1 MLQRIFSRER
11 KAVKIFVNRL
21 FSLVLAAAIG
31 GILIANVQAAKLSPM
46 LQSQLDG
53 MADTASVGVVIISF
67 NTSNGLSLA
76 NTTLLRSVGITS
88 GVTFQKL
95 GMVGAVLTAGQV
107 RTLAANSSVR
117 SIWSNDRLQYFINSA
132 RMLTGVDQMR
142 IDPAITLR
150 NGGMPVSG
158 SGDFS
163 VMVID
168 SGIDA
173 TAADLPFGTKVV
185 QNTQRVVSTDTG
197 NTGITVGGVPL
208 NGLTPSLS
216 IENVPNTDNVGH
228 GTHCSGIVGSLGT
241 RSGGLYA
248 GVAPGVKIVGSG
260 GGAVLLV
267 LDALAGWEY
276 MMSHQ
281 DLYKI
286 RVVTNS
292 YGPIGGGEFD
302 PNDPLMIAAKNAHDH
317 NIAVFFA
324 AGNDGAAKN
333 TLSPYAQAPWVIG
346 VAAGSKDGVLAD
358 FSSRG
363 LPKSER
369 LADTD
374 PNNDNEAPTITA
386 PGTGW
391 YFASSQAR
399 FGFTTAIVSVRAS
412 AGLTNAL
419 NATTDVEL
427 APAMVPFYTEEE
439 GTSMATPF
447 AAGVAALMLDAD
459 PTLSPDDI
467 KQIMT
472 DTATAMPGYQDYEVG
487 AGYINAY
494 AAVDKAFNRSKGYQ
508 NFSNPTFNAQFG
520 EERPPV
526 QNFHI
531 DYDPTVSGAGSTN
544 STTFMVEPNVNVLDV
559 WAKVDTA
566 LQQETGNVVGVR
578 LYDPNGAPYGAT
590 SIPIPVIGTD
600 VRETVV
606 QNPIPGTWRLEVR
619 GATGLS
625 AAPQASSPTQVASP
639 GPVDGTIT
647 QVKYILPSIPD
658 IVGHPLE
665 SDIVLALQS
674 RLIDTY
680 ADGTFRPDQ
689 TVTREDFART
699 LALDTPMRQTLGAT
713 FKFAD
718 ISGDLERI
726 AEGVT
731 AKGSQLRDYDFT
743 PTGMM
748 SYSGNL
754 FNPAGSVSRLDLAVA
769 LVKATG
775 HDSDARA
782 LAGTDV
788 TYQGTVLTDNGQIPS
803 ALRGYVQVAL
813 NTGLMDAFPAQVFEI
828 SPGVYQTYPGPRFE
842 PNSLLTRAILARGL
856 NTFRRLYTTGG

>member
-1 MLQRIFSRER
+1 
-11 KAVKIFVNRL
+11 VKNLVKTL
-21 FSLVLAAAIG
+21 FGVLAVAVVG
-31 GILIANVQAAKLSPM
+31 GAFFINAEAAKLSPA
-46 LQSQLDG
+46 LQNQLSG
-53 MADTASVGVVIISF
+53 LSNNASVGVVIISF
-67 NTSNGLSLA
+67 NAPNGLTSTHL
-76 NTTLLRSVGITS
+76 NLLREVDITS
-88 GVTFQKL
+88 GVTFSKL

-107 RTLAANSSVR
+107 RTLSSNSAVR

-132 RMLTGVDQMR
+132 RMLTGVDQLR
-142 IDPAITLR
+142 TDATLTFR

-173 TAADLPFGTKVV
+173 TAADLPYGTKVI

-208 NGLTPSLS
+208 NGFTPSLS
-216 IENVPNTDNVGH
+216 LENIPNTDNVGH
-228 GTHCSGIVGSLGT
+228 GTHCAGIVGSLGT

-260 GGAVLLV
+260 GGVVILV

-276 MMSHQ
+276 MMTHQ

-286 RVVTNS
+286 RAVTNS
-292 YGPIGGGEFD
+292 YGPIGGGAFD

-324 AGNDGAAKN
+324 AGNDGAAKG

-346 VAAGSKDGVLAD
+346 VAAGSKEGWLAD

-363 LPKSER
+363 LPRSVR
-369 LADTD
+369 LSDND

-386 PGTGW
+386 PGSGF
-391 YFASSQAR
+391 YFASSQTR
-399 FGFTTAIVSVRAS
+399 YGFTSAIVSVRAS
-412 AGLTNAL
+412 TGLTNAL

-427 APAMVPFYTEEE
+427 APAMIPFYTEEE

-467 KQIMT
+467 KQIIT

-494 AAVDKAFNRSKGYQ
+494 AAVDKVYNRTKNYQ

-520 EERPPV
+520 EQDLPV
-526 QNFHI
+526 QTFHI

-544 STTFMVEPNVNVLDV
+544 STNFTVDQNVSVLDV
-559 WAKVDTA
+559 WARVDTA
-566 LQQETGNVVGVR
+566 ASAGTGNVVGAR
-578 LYDPNGAPYGAT
+578 LYDPNGKPYGAT

-625 AAPQASSPTQVASP
+625 SAPQASSPTQIASP
-639 GPVDGTIT
+639 GPVDGNINQTRF
-647 QVKYILPSIPD
+647 ILPTI
-658 IVGHPLE
+658 
-665 SDIVLALQS
+665 SDIQGHALQTDMEDAVRD

-680 ADGTFRPDQ
+680 SDGTFRPDQ
-689 TVTREDFART
+689 TVTREDLART
-699 LALDTPMRQTLGAT
+699 LALDTPMRQILGGTA
-713 FKFAD
+713 KFSD
-718 ISGDLERI
+718 VSGDLERI

-748 SYSGNL
+748 SYTGNL
-754 FNPAGSVSRLDLAVA
+754 FNPAGTVSRLDTAVA

-775 HDSDARA
+775 HDAEARG
-782 LAGTDV
+782 LAGSNV
-788 TYQGTVLTDNGQIPS
+788 TYQGTVLTDNAQIPS
-803 ALRGYVQVAL
+803 ALRGYVQIAI
-813 NTGLMDAFPAQVFEI
+813 NIGLMDAFPAQVIEI
-828 SPGVYQTYPGPRFE
+828 APGQYQTFPGPRFE
-842 PNSLLTRAILARGL
+842 PNSSLTRAFLARGL
-856 NTFRRLYTTGG
+856 NTFHRLFTTGG